1 MLYFPHFHKDKL
13 KKICVWSFPALLCYF
28 TVRFFNNWCF
38 LNSAQKI
45 ECNGIQSSG
54 YLEMCTDGCN
64 YYFIPREVHPLSIRP
79 KDNVNECNL
88 TIESDYPL
96 QARSGVLFNFPEG
109 SCGDECGKNKFV
121 LLEGKYNYI

>member
-1 MLYFPHFHKDKL
+1 
-13 KKICVWSFPALLCYF
+13 
-28 TVRFFNNWCF
+28 
-38 LNSAQKI
+38 
-45 ECNGIQSSG
+45 
-54 YLEMCTDGCN
+54 MCTDGCN
-64 YYFIPREVHPLSIRP
+64 YYLIPREENPLSIKP